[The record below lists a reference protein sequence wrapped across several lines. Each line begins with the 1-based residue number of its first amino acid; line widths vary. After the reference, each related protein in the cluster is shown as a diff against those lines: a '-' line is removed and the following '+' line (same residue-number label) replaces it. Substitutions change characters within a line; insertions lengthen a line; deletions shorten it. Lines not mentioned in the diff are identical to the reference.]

1 MKKYISSD
9 IKDLLTE
16 ESKQYIQEDMISDIC
31 YVIQRKNVKKMI
43 LEYGKITLE
52 IEKMEKGGINM
63 QLTVDGR
70 DIEVIPK

>member
-43 LEYGKITLE
+43 LEYGEITLE
-52 IEKMEKGGINM
+52 IEKMEKGGINI

-70 DIEVIPK
+70 NIEVIPK